1 MKTPTWNALHEL
13 LCQLHQIRTVFNVTQ
28 GYRLPS
34 GLESCVCV
42 SVYEDL
48 EGDDG
53 YLYGLFLSF
62 SIRLPNRMVYGY
74 ITVPRKHLRTDISF
88 QKIIPLSKFV
98 LTFFIKAN
106 RKHTFTHNTATQ
118 HYTDCLSGFSTHT
131 HRWLQSSYWH
141 LSGMTQSTIVT
152 INTETLN
159 KVETANRKKR
169 NVTTL

>member
-74 ITVPRKHLRTDISF
+74 ITDTAETLENRYQFPKNNTTVQICPYF
-88 QKIIPLSKFV
+88 FYQSKPE
-98 LTFFIKAN
+98 
-106 RKHTFTHNTATQ
+106 THVYTQ
-118 HYTDCLSGFSTHT
+118 HCNPALH
-131 HRWLQSSYWH
+131 
-141 LSGMTQSTIVT
+141 
-152 INTETLN
+152 
-159 KVETANRKKR
+159 
-169 NVTTL
+169 